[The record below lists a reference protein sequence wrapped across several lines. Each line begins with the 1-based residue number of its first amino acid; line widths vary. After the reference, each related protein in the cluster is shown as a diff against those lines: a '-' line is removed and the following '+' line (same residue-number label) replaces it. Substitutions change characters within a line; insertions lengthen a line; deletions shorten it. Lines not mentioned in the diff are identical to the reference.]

1 MLPKFKKDIFM
12 DDFTCERLKS
22 NDQNKSL
29 LQGFSCSKN
38 PSLAYYLKMNAWRE
52 DFQNYRSFYLLKERM
67 KIVLYFSLQC
77 GMLVKCHRKQL
88 GGIKHR
94 NINKD
99 VEYYVDSDKIE
110 VTKVIPAIELAH
122 FCANDS
128 YRKQKKSWSIS
139 HGFRTYSVGVYA
151 FYSYIAPLILQLA
164 NIAGAQYV
172 YLFCADDGSEKLHRF
187 YSEQLHFELMDDM
200 ACIRPDY
207 DDTLDCMTLKISEL
221 EKHVDRFNDM
231 SASGSILEYLKENT
245 TLSIYQAKKMFN
257 ISDPVFLFSSLVDA
271 QLVEISS
278 VNENG
283 EIVRVKCIN

>member
-12 DDFTCERLKS
+12 DDFVCERLKS

-29 LQGFSCSKN
+29 LRGFSCSKN

-122 FCANDS
+122 FCVNDS
-128 YRKQKKSWSIS
+128 YRKQKKSWSIP
-139 HGFRTYSVGVYA
+139 HGIRTYSVGVYA

-172 YLFCADDGSEKLHRF
+172 YLFCADDGSEKLQRF

-221 EKHVDRFNDM
+221 EKHTDRFNDM
-231 SASGSILEYLKENT
+231 NSSAAILEYLKENT
-245 TLSIYQAKKMFN
+245 TLSIYQAKKIFS
-257 ISDPVFLFSSLVDA
+257 ISDPIFLFSSLVEA
-271 QLVEISS
+271 KLVEISS

-283 EIVRVKCIN
+283 EIVRVKYIN